1 MSVFLS
7 RRLAL
12 CLMASTALAAP
23 AVGLAETD
31 AASAP
36 ASAEVNQVS
45 EAIVTAT
52 GSGVNLR
59 DAPASVSV
67 ITREEIARQPV
78 QNIGQLLSRLPG
90 VSGGLSG
97 TGEMSKIK
105 LRGLPDNYALILVD
119 GRRQGSSRDLAYRPD
134 LGRQDLSWIA
144 PDMIERIEVARGP
157 MSSLYGSDAMGG
169 VINIITRPIAPT
181 WRGSASA
188 NYTLPQDGD
197 RGDVYQFSVNATG
210 PLADTLGLRLGAAY
224 SRQNPDK
231 VALGGRYEDM
241 GASGV
246 TDKSVNGAL
255 SWALTP
261 DHTFELDGTYGVQ
274 ETVNQP
280 PLTATGAA
288 RAAWGASELER
299 TAVRL
304 SHKGD
309 WGFGRSRIDVYRND
323 FAWKMTQG
331 RSENTE
337 TIVDAILNFEKTLIW
352 KHKLSIGGQYRQE
365 EIINTDT
372 IGTVPVDFNGGV
384 VDVSGRLKDD
394 TAALFVEDQVTLREN
409 LLLTLGG
416 RVDRTDKYGSHVTPR
431 VYLVWHPGEDWTLRG
446 GVSKGFRA
454 PTLKESSPGAAT
466 NSGGNGCSGLI
477 PMGYSSGGCWMAGN
491 ADLKPEE
498 STNYEVGLGYDRS
511 DWKFGVT
518 YFHTDFDNK
527 IEYQPLGRFQ
537 GRWWTRRENIQS
549 ARTKGLEATSQAPLR
564 DNLTW
569 NTNLTW
575 MIQAKNLVTGAQLIT
590 TPEWSAFSSLDWE
603 ITDRAG
609 LFLSA
614 QYTGKQL
621 GGGTAI
627 TEGYTMFDLSGRF
640 AVSETVTF
648 RGGITNLF
656 EKEINSSTGF
666 NYYQPGRRFFVG
678 MTSRF

>member
-1 MSVFLS
+1 MSAFLS
-7 RRLAL
+7 RRLGL
-12 CLMASTALAAP
+12 CLLASTALVAP
-23 AVGLAETD
+23 TLALADPEV
-31 AASAP
+31 
-36 ASAEVNQVS
+36 ASAEPNQVS

-144 PDMIERIEVARGP
+144 PDMIERIEVVRGP

-197 RGDVYQFSVNATG
+197 RGDVYQFAINATG
-210 PLADTLGLRLGAAY
+210 PITDSLGLRLGAAY

-231 VALGGRYEDM
+231 VALGGRYEDT

-255 SWALTP
+255 SWMVAP
-261 DHTFELDGTYGVQ
+261 GHTLELDGTYGTQ

-280 PLTATGAA
+280 PLTATGTA
-288 RAAWGASELER
+288 RTAWGASELER

-309 WGFGRSRIDVYRND
+309 WGFGQSRIDVYRND
-323 FAWKMTQG
+323 FEWKMTSG

-337 TIVDAILNFEKTLIW
+337 TIVDAIFNTEKTLIW
-352 KHKLSIGGQYRQE
+352 KHKLSVGGQYRQE
-365 EIINTDT
+365 KIINTDT
-372 IGTVPVDFNGGV
+372 IGTVPTDPTGAP
-384 VDVSGRLKDD
+384 VDVTGRLKDD
-394 TAALFVEDQVTLREN
+394 TRALFVEDQVELRDTLF
-409 LLLTLGG
+409 LTLGG
-416 RVDRTDKYGSHVTPR
+416 RMDSTDKYGEHFTPR

-454 PTLKESSPGAAT
+454 PTLKESSAGAAT

-477 PMGYSSGGCWMAGN
+477 PMGYSSGGCWMTGN
-491 ADLKPEE
+491 PDLKPEE
-498 STNYEVGLGYDRS
+498 STNYEVGLGYDHA

-527 IEYQPLGRFQ
+527 IEYRPLGFFQ
-537 GRWWTRRENIQS
+537 GRWWTQRVNIEQ
-549 ARTKGLEATSQAPLR
+549 ARTKGMEGTFQAPLR

-569 NTNLTW
+569 NTNVTW

-590 TPEWSAFSSLDWE
+590 TPEWSAFSSLDWAV
-603 ITDRAG
+603 TDRAG

-627 TEGYTMFDLSGRF
+627 TQGYTMFDLSGRF
-640 AVSETVTF
+640 DVSETVTF
-648 RGGITNLF
+648 RAGITNLF